1 VTETTTS
8 FQAFQREFD
17 YLCRTLRRLGVRNE
31 DLEDEAHEV
40 FLVLDRKWQD
50 YDASRPLRPYLFG
63 IAFRVIAN
71 RKRRRARERPLGS
84 EDLADDSP
92 SADDQLEAAR
102 ARALVLRALDRVPI
116 VRRAVLVMHDIDEV
130 PMREVARTL
139 SLPLFTGYSR
149 LRKARLEFAAA
160 VSALKKGEP

>member
-1 VTETTTS
+1 MTETTTA

-17 YLCRTLRRLGVRNE
+17 YLCRTLRRLGVPNE

-50 YDASRPLRPYLFG
+50 YDRSRPLRPYLFG

-71 RKRRRARERPLGS
+71 RKRRRARERPLGA
-84 EDLADDSP
+84 EDVVDESP
-92 SADDQLEAAR
+92 TADDQLEAAR
-102 ARALVLRALDRVPI
+102 ARELVLRALDRVPI

-130 PMREVARTL
+130 PMREVAEAL

-149 LRKARLEFAAA
+149 LRKARIEFAAA